1 MRTNAVIEI
10 RINCHRAGTLVIN
23 FTKPNLTDR
32 KRKGFFFFPRYSDV
46 LVTSVE
52 KKVRKMF

>member
-1 MRTNAVIEI
+1 MRADAVIEI

-32 KRKGFFFFPRYSDV
+32 KRKGFFFSP
-46 LVTSVE
+46 LGIP
-52 KKVRKMF
+52 MF

>member
-1 MRTNAVIEI
+1 MRANAVIEI

-23 FTKPNLTDR
+23 FTKPNQKET
-32 KRKGFFFFPRYSDV
+32 KRVFFSPRYSDV
-46 LVTSVE
+46 LVTSIE